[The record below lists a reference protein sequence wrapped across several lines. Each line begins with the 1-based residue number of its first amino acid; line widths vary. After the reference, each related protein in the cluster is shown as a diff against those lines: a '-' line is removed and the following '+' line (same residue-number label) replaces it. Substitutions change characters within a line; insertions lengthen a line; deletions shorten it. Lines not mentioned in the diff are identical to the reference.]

1 MDSITERLEA
11 RSPDRRT
18 AKVREVL
25 ILAEKI
31 LCAAYAVQPGRYS
44 IRRRLQL
51 SGLHLDGEELVGGDD
66 AEGGVSRNKA
76 EAERVVV

>member
-1 MDSITERLEA
+1 MDSITERLAA

-25 ILAEKI
+25 ILAGKI
-31 LCAAYAVQPGRYS
+31 ICVAYAVQPGQYS

-51 SGLHLDGEELVGGDD
+51 SGLHLDGEELAGGGD
-66 AEGGVSRNKA
+66 AKVGVSREKV
-76 EAERVVV
+76 EVERVVV